1 MSTKTIQ
8 QTEGVVY
15 PGEFIPFY
23 NLEDIKTKF
32 NKSSSLKIKKP
43 MVNIIESQNI
53 MKIEMA
59 IPGFKR
65 EDFCIETEE
74 NILSVCVMDNTL
86 STRVQDEYQ
95 LHEFD
100 CERYERHIVLPKNAD
115 VDFVSATYNEGIL
128 KLLIPKIKNSEN
140 KKHTRI
146 VVY

>member
-1 MSTKTIQ
+1 MSTKSIHQ
-8 QTEGVVY
+8 SEGIIY
-15 PGEFIPFY
+15 PGEFIPFH
-23 NLEDIKTKF
+23 NLKELKTNFIKTPT
-32 NKSSSLKIKKP
+32 SKIKRP

-65 EDFCIETEE
+65 EDFCVETEE
-74 NILSVCVMDNTL
+74 NILTVCVMDNNF
-86 STRVQDEYQ
+86 SSKIQDDYQ

-128 KLLIPKIKNSEN
+128 KLLIPKLSQSEN